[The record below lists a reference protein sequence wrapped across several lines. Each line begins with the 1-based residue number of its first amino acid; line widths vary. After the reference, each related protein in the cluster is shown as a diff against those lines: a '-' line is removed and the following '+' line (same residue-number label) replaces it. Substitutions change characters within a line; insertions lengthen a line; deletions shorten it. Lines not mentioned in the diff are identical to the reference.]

1 MIYIFHGGHTNQ
13 SYTAFS
19 ELLEK
24 YQQHEKFHENHKT
37 FDIDSFD
44 RFLNTPSLFSETKAV
59 IIENIFSISKPIL
72 DKALKLINSHPNFDY
87 LFWQD
92 KKVEVTKLKSFPRAE
107 IKLFVLP
114 ELLFSCLN
122 AIKPKNQ
129 SDFLN
134 KYQLLINSM
143 PFELALFWFK
153 NTLRRQLTT
162 YSKFSEDFLK
172 KAYLDLIE
180 MDLASKSGTLNLPKE
195 MALERII
202 SSLINSPV

>member
-1 MIYIFHGGHTNQ
+1 VIYIFHGDNTNQ

-19 ELLEK
+19 EALEK

-37 FDIDSFD
+37 FDLDTFD

-59 IIENIFSISKPIL
+59 IIENSFSISKPIL
-72 DKALKLINSHPNFDY
+72 DKAIKLINSHPDFDY

-92 KKVEVTKLKSFPRAE
+92 KKVEVTKLKSFPKAE

-122 AIKPKNQ
+122 AVKPRNQ
-129 SDFLN
+129 KDFLA
-134 KYQLLINSM
+134 KYQLLLDSL
-143 PFELALFWFK
+143 PLELVLFWFK

-162 YSKFSEDFLK
+162 YSKFSEENLK
-172 KAYLDLIE
+172 KAYLNLIE
-180 MDLASKSGTLNLPKE
+180 LDLASKTGILTLPKE
-195 MALERII
+195 MALEKII
-202 SSLINSPV
+202 LSLINS